1 MPVSLEQIKAEK
13 GRALEERILEF
24 LARDPAQAYTSV
36 EIALGVHGLHRA
48 AAAFFAALVDKDKDE
63 LVAIVDPCQRAL
75 RELMDANRIVAHQ
88 YEGMTY
94 FALPDL

>member
-1 MPVSLEQIKAEK
+1 MQ
-13 GRALEERILEF
+13 
-24 LARDPAQAYTSV
+24 
-36 EIALGVHGLHRA
+36 
-48 AAAFFAALVDKDKDE
+48 DE